1 MAEWEYLTWEYLI
14 LTVAFK
20 ESDDG
25 GQVKLING
33 QEVEGWRERNWRL
46 PQALAFYG
54 GQGWELVTAMWR
66 AREAAPFDSL
76 YIFKRP
82 RPGEAE
88 KTG

>member
-1 MAEWEYLTWEYLI
+1 MAEWEYLTWEYLV

-20 ESDDG
+20 ETDDG

-33 QEVEGWRERNWRL
+33 VELDAWRERNWRL

-54 GQGWELVTAMWR
+54 AQGWELVTGMWR
-66 AREAAPFDSL
+66 ASGNSALDSL

-82 RPGEAE
+82 RPGETE